1 MLDFVS
7 SWFRVYSIYLAGP
20 RTEKVSNGLENLI
33 LSVYRGSQIGHM
45 IITLLAEVWVLT
57 YFIKYS
63 YNESLK
69 EFYNHEYYE
78 TVKNVAKIGA
88 YLRMAILVIEL
99 KQAFYRIIDLDV
111 DDYKLKAEKK
121 ESSP

>member
-1 MLDFVS
+1 
-7 SWFRVYSIYLAGP
+7 
-20 RTEKVSNGLENLI
+20 
-33 LSVYRGSQIGHM
+33 M

>member
-69 EFYNHEYYE
+69 EFYKHEYYE